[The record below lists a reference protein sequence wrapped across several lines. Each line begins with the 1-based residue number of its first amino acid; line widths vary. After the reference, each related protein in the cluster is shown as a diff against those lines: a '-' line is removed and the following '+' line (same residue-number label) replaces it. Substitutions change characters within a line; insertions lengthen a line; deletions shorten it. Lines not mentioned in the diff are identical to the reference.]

1 MLVCDACVV
10 VHAKSIDLCKMR
22 ALFLRRWRASTSSID
37 ARANPLLRSIASSA
51 RGSGSA
57 LELPADIRRRVK
69 EEPLAAAFD
78 PSSVEKGWQ
87 AFWQDVLR
95 ERQHRS
101 DNDKQFSMLLPP
113 PNVTGALH
121 IGHALTIT
129 IQDAL
134 ARWHH
139 MRGFD
144 VQWIPGLDHAGI
156 ATQSVVERK
165 LMKDEGRTRHDLG
178 REAFVERVWQWNEQ
192 YGGRILH
199 QIDQLGAI
207 VDKEASFFTLDDKR
221 SAAVVEAFV
230 QLHERGLVY
239 RKRRMVNWCPTLKTA
254 ISDIEVDS
262 ESLTGS
268 TMKTLPGRAKP
279 VEFGV
284 MHRFKYQIAELPG
297 EYLLVDTTRPETIF
311 GDVAVAIH
319 PNDSRY
325 AHVHGMHVIHPF
337 SGEQIPIVL
346 DETLVNMELG
356 TGVVKVT
363 PAHDPKDYECG
374 QRHGLPEPIVI
385 NKDGILCGDID
396 PRFISMDRFDARS
409 AVIDELV
416 KRDLY
421 VEKNDHP
428 TTLSLCSR
436 SGDVIEPLLM
446 PQWFVD
452 CSGMAQRA
460 VENVRNG
467 RLLIEPKSHEHMWF
481 YFLDNIRDWCVS
493 RQLWWGH
500 RIPAYHI
507 RRPGQHSHEDEEW
520 IVARSMEEARRKAIE
535 LFGPEAAEYEIEQDV
550 DVLDTWFSSG
560 LLPIS
565 VFDWPNNNPCDAP
578 KYPLSVM
585 ETGSDILFF
594 WVARMAMLCE
604 EFSGEIPFKRVLLH
618 PMVRDK
624 SGRKMS
630 KSLGNV
636 IDPNHVIHGITLD
649 ALLSGVKEGNVSS
662 QEMKKAEKELK
673 REFPKGIPACGA
685 DALRYALA
693 SYLQQGR
700 QINMDV
706 QRVVSHRQFCNK
718 IWNAVRYALPLL
730 ESNSSNDAVVI
741 ETDMSLADRWI
752 LSRLANVVQQMN
764 QGLETNHLAMSVSAF
779 HRFFVQELC
788 DVYIEFSKPILYGNR
803 NPSCEV
809 SILLAKY
816 PEARDVTAL
825 VNEQAE
831 NSMEVVLSVLHA
843 VRSLKHTVKTLAPTG
858 ASSEATTVSIVCSPN
873 SEDSILSLA
882 IRDIEVQGRVSVQ
895 LAITDDVDGYSTGG
909 PALSHS
915 ISSSCKVLL
924 PMPID
929 PETPHRVKNEIQR
942 LQKRMSKMK
951 DTLQGLQHR
960 ISAAGYKEK
969 VPESVQ
975 IQDSARMTQLETDVQ
990 AAKDSIDVLQALDAQ
1005 Y

>member
-1 MLVCDACVV
+1 
-10 VHAKSIDLCKMR
+10 MR
-22 ALFLRRWRASTSSID
+22 ALFLRRCRASAGSIES
-37 ARANPLLRSIASSA
+37 RAQPLLRSIASSA
-51 RGSGSA
+51 GSSA
-57 LELPADIRRRVK
+57 RALQLPVEIRRRVK
-69 EEPLAAAFD
+69 DEPLAPAFD
-78 PSSVEKGWQ
+78 PASVEQGWQ
-87 AFWQDVLR
+87 DFWQAVLR
-95 ERQHRS
+95 DRRQCRGG
-101 DNDKQFSMLLPP
+101 NGKQFSMLLPP

-134 ARWHH
+134 ARWHL
-139 MRGFD
+139 MRGFN

-165 LMKDEGRTRHDLG
+165 LMKDEGKTRHDLG
-178 REAFVERVWQWNEQ
+178 RDAFVERVWQWNEQ

-207 VDKEASFFTLDDKR
+207 VDKDASFFTLDEKR

-230 QLHERGLVY
+230 QLHERGLIH

-268 TMKTLPGRAKP
+268 TMKTLPGRTKP

-284 MHRFKYQIAELPG
+284 MHRFKYRIAELPG

-319 PNDSRY
+319 PDDARF
-325 AHVHGMHVIHPF
+325 AHVHGMHVVHPF
-337 SGEQIPIVL
+337 SGQQLPIVL
-346 DETLVNMELG
+346 DDALVNMELG

-374 QRHGLPEPIVI
+374 QRHRLPEPIVI
-385 NKDGILCGDID
+385 DEDGILCGDID
-396 PRFISMDRFDARS
+396 PRFIGMDRFDARS
-409 AVIDELV
+409 AVIEELI
-416 KRDLY
+416 KKDLY
-421 VEKNDHP
+421 VEK
-428 TTLSLCSR
+428 
-436 SGDVIEPLLM
+436 
-446 PQWFVD
+446 WFVD
-452 CSGMAQRA
+452 CSSMAERA
-460 VENVRNG
+460 VKNVRNG
-467 RLLIEPKSHEHMWF
+467 QLLIEPKTHEHMWF

-500 RIPAYHI
+500 RIPAYQI
-507 RRPGQHSHEDEEW
+507 RRPGQVSNKDEDW
-520 IVARSMEEARRKAIE
+520 VVARSLEEARRKAVE
-535 LFGPEAAEYEIEQDV
+535 RFGSEARNYEIEQDV

-565 VFDWPNNNPCDAP
+565 VFDWPNNDPCAAAQ
-578 KYPLSVM
+578 YPLSVM

-649 ALLSGVKEGNVSS
+649 ALLSGVKEGNVSN
-662 QEMKKAEKELK
+662 QEMKKAEKELR
-673 REFPKGIPACGA
+673 REFPNGIPACGA

-730 ESNSSNDAVVI
+730 ETDKSNTLVVDG
-741 ETDMSLADRWI
+741 EMSLADRWI
-752 LSRLANVVQQMN
+752 LSRLANVVQEMN
-764 QGLETNHLAMSVSAF
+764 QGLESNHLAVSVSAF
-779 HRFFVQELC
+779 HRFFVQDLCDVYIEFSKPILYAFHRFFVQDLC

-803 NPSCEV
+803 VDIDEFGSLEGLQRRQHAARATLYNCLDLSMR
-809 SILLAKY
+809 LLH
-816 PEARDVTAL
+816 PFSPFVTEEL
-825 VNEQAE
+825 WETIV
-831 NSMEVVLSVLHA
+831 A
-843 VRSLKHTVKTLAPTG
+843 V
-858 ASSEATTVSIVCSPN
+858 VCSPN
-873 SEDSILSLA
+873 SEDSVLA
-882 IRDIEVQGRVSVQ
+882 QALRDIEVQCRASVQ
-895 LAITDDVDGYSTGG
+895 LIVTDDVDSYSTGG
-909 PALSHS
+909 PALSQPV
-915 ISSSCKVLL
+915 SSSCKVLL
-924 PMPID
+924 PMPSD
-929 PETPHRVKNEIQR
+929 PETPHRVKNEIMR
-942 LQKRMSKMK
+942 LQKRITKMEA
-951 DTLQGLQHR
+951 TAQSLIQR
-960 ISAAGYKEK
+960 INSAGYKEK
-969 VPESVQ
+969 VPEAIQ
-975 IQDSARMTQLETDVQ
+975 LQDSSRVTQLETDIQ
-990 AAKDSIDVLQALDAQ
+990 AAKDSIYVLQALDAQ